1 MRILLAGATGAVGRP
16 LVRQLAAAG
25 HQVLAITRSAG
36 KSASLTEAGADAIVC
51 DVYDRDRLVGLA
63 RDLAPEAVIHQLTDL
78 PPAMD
83 PGKIAE
89 IYERNNRVR
98 REGTRNLLD
107 AAAAAGAARF
117 IVQSMGTWYEP
128 VGGPIK
134 AETDALWVNAPEP
147 LGTAVRTVDEME
159 RAVLREAGVGIV
171 LRYGAFY
178 GPGTWYAADGE
189 IARRMRSR
197 GFPIIG
203 RGEGIMSFIHVD
215 DAASAAVA
223 VLAAPASAIYNVA
236 DDEPAPG
243 AVWTPAYAEAIGAP
257 KPFSVPAFAARLALG
272 STLTEWLTTMRGASN
287 AKIKSELRWTPRY
300 PSWRD
305 GFRTLERP

>member
-25 HQVLAITRSAG
+25 HHVIALTRAADKTAALSA
-36 KSASLTEAGADAIVC
+36 AGAEAIVC
-51 DVYDRDRLVGLA
+51 DVYDRDHLIAVA
-63 RDLAPEAVIHQLTDL
+63 RDGSPDAVIHQLTDL
-78 PPAMD
+78 PQAMD
-83 PGKIAE
+83 PGKLGG

-107 AAAAAGAARF
+107 AAAAAGAQRF
-117 IVQSMGTWYEP
+117 VVQSMGTWYEP
-128 VGGPIK
+128 AGGAIK
-134 AETDALWVNAPEP
+134 AETEALWLNAPEP

-159 RAVLREAGVGIV
+159 RAVLREAGIGVV

-203 RGEGIMSFIHVD
+203 RGEGVTSFVHID

-223 VLAAPASAIYNVA
+223 ALAAAASAVYNVA
-236 DDEPAPG
+236 DDEPAP
-243 AVWTPAYAEAIGAP
+243 ASLWMPAYAEAIGAP

-272 STLTEWLTTMRGASN
+272 SALTEWLTTLRGASN
-287 AKIKSELRWTPRY
+287 TKMTRECGWRPRF

-305 GFRTLERP
+305 GFRTLHTR

>member
-16 LVRQLAAAG
+16 LVRQLTAAG
-25 HQVLAITRSAG
+25 HHVVALTRSPDRLA
-36 KSASLTEAGADAIVC
+36 ALNTAGADAIVC
-51 DVYDRDRLVGLA
+51 DVYDRERLLAAA
-63 RDLAPEAVIHQLTDL
+63 RDAAPDAVIHQLTDL
-78 PPAMD
+78 PQAMD
-83 PGKIAE
+83 PGKLAE

-107 AAAAAGAARF
+107 AAAAAGATRF
-117 IVQSMGTWYEP
+117 VVQSMGTWYGPAGSP
-128 VGGPIK
+128 VK
-134 AETDALWVNAPEP
+134 AETDPLWVKAPEP

-159 RAVLREAGVGIV
+159 RTVLREACIGVV

-203 RGEGIMSFIHVD
+203 RGEGIMSFVHVD

-223 VLAAPASAIYNVA
+223 ALAAPASAVYNVA
-236 DDEPAPG
+236 DDEPAP
-243 AVWTPAYAEAIGAP
+243 ASVWTPVYAEAIGAP
-257 KPFSVPAFAARLALG
+257 KPFSVPAFAARFALG
-272 STLTEWLTTMRGASN
+272 SALTEWLTTLRGASN
-287 AKIKSELRWTPRY
+287 AKIKRELGWRPRY
-300 PSWRD
+300 ESWRE
-305 GFRTLERP
+305 GFKTAMA

>member
-1 MRILLAGATGAVGRP
+1 MRIFLAGATGAVGRP

-25 HQVLAITRSAG
+25 HQVIAVTRSPA
-36 KSASLTEAGADAIVC
+36 KAAALQQTGADAVVC
-51 DVYDRDRLVGLA
+51 DVYDRDRLTAAA
-63 RDLAPEAVIHQLTDL
+63 RDASPDAVVHQLTDL

-83 PGKIAE
+83 PGRLAE

-107 AAAAAGAARF
+107 AATAAGSARF
-117 IVQSMGTWYEP
+117 VVQSMATWYEP
-128 VGGPIK
+128 VGATVK
-134 AETDALWVNAPEP
+134 AETDPLWRNAPEP

-159 RAVLREAGVGIV
+159 RAVLREAGIGIV

-203 RGEGIMSFIHVD
+203 HGEGVMSFVHVD

-223 VLAAPASAIYNVA
+223 ALAAPASAIYNVV
-236 DDEPAPG
+236 DDEPAP
-243 AVWTPAYAEAIGAP
+243 ASVWTPAYAEAIGAP
-257 KPFSVPAFAARLALG
+257 TPFRVPAFAARLAIG
-272 STLTEWLTTMRGASN
+272 STLTQWLTTLRGASN
-287 AKIKSELRWTPRY
+287 TKIKADLGWRLRY
-300 PSWRD
+300 QSWRE
-305 GFRTLERP
+305 GFRTVIA